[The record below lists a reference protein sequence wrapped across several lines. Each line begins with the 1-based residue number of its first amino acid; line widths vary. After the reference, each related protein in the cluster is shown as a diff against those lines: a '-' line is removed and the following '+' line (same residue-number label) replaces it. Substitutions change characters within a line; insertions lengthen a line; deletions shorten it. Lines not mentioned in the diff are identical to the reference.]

1 MVDQFKTF
9 GHQRGCILGDEN
21 LKQTGIPTNPLHVQ
35 NDNQL
40 TAFGELLVG
49 QLSPQFQGSFE
60 YTVSNTDLNDDD
72 STGGGSITQASGMA
86 VVATSTTPGGIG
98 HLDSKQHARYK
109 PGIGGLMR
117 FTALFT
123 SPVAGTE
130 QYAGIPDVQGS
141 SAAFKNGYLVGYDG
155 MTFGFHR
162 FQNDVKFTVT
172 QADWDDPM
180 DGTGASGMTL
190 DQTKLN
196 VYAIQYQYLGAG
208 AIRLFIESDTT
219 GFFVLAHTIHYANQN
234 TEPSVH
240 NPNFHFALYVANKA
254 TSNNMIVKSS
264 SYAYFVE
271 GKTSFIELHQ
281 PENASG
287 TREKTGV
294 VGEVAIFTIR
304 NKTTYASKTNFIDII
319 LLGTGGSIEASSA
332 NNLGNIRVVKNA
344 DLGGT
349 PSYSDIN
356 TTNSVME
363 FDVDGTTVTGGKEL
377 GAGLF
382 AGKNDRFGVS
392 LISNEIML
400 NPGETLTLAGSS
412 ANSATIR
419 AQVTWR
425 ELF

>member
-1 MVDQFKTF
+1 MCKTSVMLALDRILNGTDQLSVDGSLPK
-9 GHQRGCILGDEN
+9 
-21 LKQTGIPTNPLHVQ
+21 
-35 NDNQL
+35 
-40 TAFGELLVG
+40 TAFGELLTG

-60 YTVSNTDLNDDD
+60 YTVSNTDLNEND
-72 STGGGSITQASGMA
+72 STGGGNISQASGMA
-86 VVATSTTPGGIG
+86 VVATSTTTGSTG
-98 HLDSKQHARYK
+98 HLDSKQSARYK
-109 PGIGGLMR
+109 PGLGGVIR

-130 QYAGIPDVQGS
+130 QYVGIPDAEGS
-141 SAAFKNGYLVGYDG
+141 SAAFKNGYMIGYDG
-155 MTFGFHR
+155 TTFGFHR
-162 FQNDVKFTVT
+162 FQNDTKFTVA
-172 QADWDDPM
+172 QADWDDPL
-180 DGTGASGMTL
+180 DGTGASRATL

-196 VYAIQYQYLGAG
+196 VFFIQYEYLGGG
-208 AIRLFIESDTT
+208 AIRIWHEAPNGDKSI
-219 GFFVLAHTIHYANQN
+219 VHTVKYAGLN

-240 NPNFHFALYVANKA
+240 NPNFHFAIYAANKA

-287 TREKTGV
+287 TKEKVGV
-294 VGEVAIFTIR
+294 TTEIAIFTIR
-304 NKTTYASKTNFIDII
+304 NKATYASKTNFIDII
-319 LLGTGGSIEASSA
+319 LLGSGGSIEASSA

-344 DLGGT
+344 SLGGV
-349 PSYSDIN
+349 PSWADIN
-356 TTNSVME
+356 TTNSVVE
-363 FDVDGTTVTGGKEL
+363 VDVAGTTVTGGKEL

-392 LISNEIML
+392 LINNEIML

-412 ANSATIR
+412 ANSAAIR

>member
-1 MVDQFKTF
+1 MCKTSIMLGLDRIFRGKGALPVDAS
-9 GHQRGCILGDEN
+9 L
-21 LKQTGIPTNPLHVQ
+21 LK
-35 NDNQL
+35 
-40 TAFGELLVG
+40 TAFGETLFG

-60 YTVSNTDLNDDD
+60 YTVSNTDLNNDD
-72 STGGGSITQASGMA
+72 STGDGSISQASGMA
-86 VVATSTTPGGIG
+86 VVATSTTTGSTG
-98 HLDSKQHARYK
+98 HLDSKQSARYK
-109 PGIGGLMR
+109 PGIGGLIR

-123 SPVAGTE
+123 LPIVGTE
-130 QYAGIPDVQGS
+130 QYVGIPDVEGS

-155 MTFGFHR
+155 ITFGFHR
-162 FQNDVKFTVT
+162 FQNDVKFTVA
-172 QADWDDPM
+172 QVDWDDPM

-196 VYAIQYQYLGAG
+196 VFAIQYQYLGAG
-208 AIRLFIESDTT
+208 AIRLFIESETT
-219 GFFVLAHTIHYANQN
+219 DDFVLVHTIHYANKN

-240 NPNFHFALYVANKA
+240 NPNFHFAMYTANKLT
-254 TSNNMIVKSS
+254 TSNMIVKSS

-287 TREKTGV
+287 TKEKENVIT
-294 VGEVAIFTIR
+294 EVAIFTIR
-304 NKTTYASKTNFIDII
+304 NKATYASKTNFIDII
-319 LLGTGGSIEASSA
+319 LLGAGGSIEASST

-344 DLGGT
+344 ALGGD

-356 TTNSVME
+356 TTNSVVE
-363 FDVDGTTVTGGKEL
+363 IDVAGTTVTGGKEL

-382 AGKNDRFGVS
+382 AGKNDRFGFS
-392 LISNEIML
+392 LITNRIML